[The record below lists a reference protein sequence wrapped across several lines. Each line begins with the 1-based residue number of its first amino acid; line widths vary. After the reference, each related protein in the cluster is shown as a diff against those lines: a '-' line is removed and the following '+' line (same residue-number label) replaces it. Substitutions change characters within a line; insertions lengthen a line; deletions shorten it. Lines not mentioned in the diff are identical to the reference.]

1 MTVGGYPIRLWDHV
15 SQSYSTDNIPHN
27 VTAWTLMNALRQI
40 AGFEKVDVY
49 RANDPDYGAKWFI
62 SYF

>member
-1 MTVGGYPIRLWDHV
+1 MAIGGYPIRLWDQI
-15 SQSYSTDNIPHN
+15 SQSYSIDAIPAN

-49 RANDPDYGAKWFI
+49 RTGDPAYGTKWFI